1 MRRTHAFRGF
11 THYLSFDGG
20 LIFGTRTY
28 QSPRAKCSVLG
39 ICVPPL
45 PSIYKAAL
53 GAISLADP

>member
-11 THYLSFDGG
+11 THYSSFDGS
-20 LIFGTRTY
+20 LIFGARTY
-28 QSPRAKCSVLG
+28 QPPRVKSSILG
-39 ICVPPL
+39 VCAPPL